1 MAVAT
6 HTKRRHHLDATDK
19 TLCLPALPVFPL
31 HQHRTL
37 AAAQPHL
44 AVLNGGLQLHAA
56 LGERGQLLQRFRR
69 NADYGEVAK
78 TAGLALHALPPDFAG
93 APAQPARP
101 AVLLAPAALAGLARH
116 AALGLVSGAKCGMP
130 TVNTLEQL
138 QSQARRF
145 NCLPFMHK
153 TRRQRPVLWCVGF
166 VTLWRGEYAR
176 AFADFCNG
184 CSHGAESHHF

>member
-44 AVLNGGLQLHAA
+44 AVLNGGLQL
-56 LGERGQLLQRFRR
+56 
-69 NADYGEVAK
+69 
-78 TAGLALHALPPDFAG
+78 
-93 APAQPARP
+93 
-101 AVLLAPAALAGLARH
+101 H